1 MLYQLSYCR
10 ILLCL
15 IVTKVQLFFVYS
27 KCFTKSFSSPSPQL
41 MTHYPFYEGLY
52 ALHKALI
59 EQDSN
64 LPLQNYIVPVKQIIN
79 EDIEIL

>member
-1 MLYQLSYCR
+1 
-10 ILLCL
+10 
-15 IVTKVQLFFVYS
+15 
-27 KCFTKSFSSPSPQL
+27 

-79 EDIEIL
+79 EDIEFL